1 MGRRGYLCEWARKA
15 QSGPRLLIQENNNR
29 VVCWDVLEKEMATH
43 SIILACRI
51 PWSEEPGELQSL
63 GSQRVRHNSAW
74 THPHL
79 RDRVQT
85 RRLRRPCICKISAL
99 CCGKKVGGRTRVV
112 CFGHGQI
119 ISPKAAVVQHK
130 IQVNLGTLQWNLDFL
145 FVSLENL

>member
-1 MGRRGYLCEWARKA
+1 
-15 QSGPRLLIQENNNR
+15 
-29 VVCWDVLEKEMATH
+29 MATH

-63 GSQRVRHNSAW
+63 GSQRVRHDSAR

-85 RRLRRPCICKISAL
+85 RRLRRPCICKINAL

-130 IQVNLGTLQWNLDFL
+130 IQVNLGTLQ
-145 FVSLENL
+145 